1 MPEWHSRYLSCH
13 ILQAGYTIKAFNQDW
28 ENSEWDQDDHFEELW
43 EKGEAGLEWDATP
56 RVLEPDH
63 FVGIFMIT
71 GFLLSIW
78 LIVLLVD
85 ILTNEQFGFFKI
97 MLAGLFGCLLV
108 TSANLFFFSTS
119 LLTPITV
126 DEGKGEVFKGEYE
139 FDMEIL
145 VKHKPVVDVILGYG
159 AVLSFIF
166 IFVAMMRSLG
176 KTHFLL
182 IINI

>member
-1 MPEWHSRYLSCH
+1 M
-13 ILQAGYTIKAFNQDW
+13 
-28 ENSEWDQDDHFEELW
+28 W

-63 FVGIFMIT
+63 FVCIFMIT

-85 ILTNEQFGFFKI
+85 ILTNQQFGFFKI
-97 MLAGLFGCLLV
+97 MLAGLFGCVLV

-119 LLTPITV
+119 LLTADYDDGDRLFTG
-126 DEGKGEVFKGEYE
+126 DYKY
-139 FDMEIL
+139 DMQIL
-145 VKHKPVVDVILGYG
+145 VKHKTVAVGILGYG
-159 AVLSFIF
+159 AVTSFIF

-176 KTHFLL
+176 KSFPFD
-182 IINI
+182 N

>member
-1 MPEWHSRYLSCH
+1 M
-13 ILQAGYTIKAFNQDW
+13 
-28 ENSEWDQDDHFEELW
+28 W

-63 FVGIFMIT
+63 FVCLFMIT

-97 MLAGLFGCLLV
+97 MLAGLFGCVLV

-119 LLTPITV
+119 LLTADDDNGDRLFTG
-126 DEGKGEVFKGEYE
+126 DYKY
-139 FDMEIL
+139 DMQIL
-145 VKHKPVVDVILGYG
+145 VRNQTVAVGILGYG
-159 AVLSFIF
+159 AVTSFIF

>member
-1 MPEWHSRYLSCH
+1 MW
-13 ILQAGYTIKAFNQDW
+13 G
-28 ENSEWDQDDHFEELW
+28 
-43 EKGEAGLEWDATP
+43 KGEAGLEWDATP

-63 FVGIFMIT
+63 FVCIFMIT

-97 MLAGLFGCLLV
+97 MLAGLFGCVLV
-108 TSANLFFFSTS
+108 TSANLFLFSTS
-119 LLTPITV
+119 LLTADDDDGDRLFTG
-126 DEGKGEVFKGEYE
+126 DYKY
-139 FDMEIL
+139 DMQIL
-145 VKHKPVVDVILGYG
+145 VKNKTVAVGILGYG
-159 AVLSFIF
+159 AVTSFIF